1 MRAFW
6 ADRGHFD
13 SVFDEQ
19 DFLSFADIFFSVSE
33 TESQPRM
40 VEEREQGWKLLHDI
54 GVFLLLLDLVYF
66 YVECLSLE
74 EIFDK
79 L

>member
-1 MRAFW
+1 
-6 ADRGHFD
+6 
-13 SVFDEQ
+13 
-19 DFLSFADIFFSVSE
+19 
-33 TESQPRM
+33 M
-40 VEEREQGWKLLHDI
+40 VEEREQGCKLLHDI

-79 L
+79 LYGPGCCLAVTIEV